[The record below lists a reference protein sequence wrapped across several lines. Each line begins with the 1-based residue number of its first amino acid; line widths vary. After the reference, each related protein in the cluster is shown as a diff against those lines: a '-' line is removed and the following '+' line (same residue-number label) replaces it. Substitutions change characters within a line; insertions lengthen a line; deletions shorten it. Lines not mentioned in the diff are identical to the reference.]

1 LDLKLKSAGEMI
13 NHLIT
18 WGEVTRFEL
27 NGIAGAQDWI
37 TTFENAGILHTSA
50 TDIWSLSPEFW
61 SLLGEEDL
69 GVRSEKLEGKREEG
83 KIGAFR
89 TVLFQVPEYRGY
101 LISILAEGAASAAK
115 QGLHAEVEKWSG
127 DELLPFL
134 KEINQI
140 LDEIEVNGYRLV
152 DGTASVITERFN
164 QYRKQKHSNSSL
176 LAPNSLSNSNQ
187 FLLGRTARPQD
198 LFDFVLKRFVP
209 YAMPEPCNAHGLT
222 PALLP
227 IIPLV
232 DADGNAQFM
241 NLVPAPWNV
250 RRSVIQSGIAL
261 FDEHGKPMSDMG
273 TADAA
278 RNALQDALIEQP
290 FYKAV
295 TQLAINHYR
304 AKTASSPS
312 FELVLQ
318 PGAGLSGVALFYE
331 TRKMGLLKDW
341 LPLLVQCQ
349 ECFAARPLEESQVEN
364 MMENLLAL
372 DILDQADDNLVL
384 HEDFQSTLMAGRL
397 RSVFRPGKVLQ
408 ERMKEL
414 VVRRENEK
422 KTEVRSEE
430 EYRRIFTHKILT
442 PNSSI
447 LNSSSKEELE

>member
-1 LDLKLKSAGEMI
+1 MESLKTAQSLI

-18 WGEVTRFEL
+18 WGEITRFEL
-27 NGIAGAQDWI
+27 SGIAGAQDWI
-37 TTFENAGILHTSA
+37 TTFENAGVLHIVA

-61 SLLGEEDL
+61 SLLGGKEL
-69 GVRSEKLEGKREEG
+69 GDRSEELGNG
-83 KIGAFR
+83 PLR
-89 TVLFQVPEYRGY
+89 TVFFQVPEYRGY
-101 LISILAEGAASAAK
+101 LISILAEGVASAAK
-115 QGLHAEVEKWSG
+115 LGLNDEVEKWSG

-134 KEINQI
+134 LAINRMLNGIEADGKRIIDQKADQI
-140 LDEIEVNGYRLV
+140 PALFTSL
-152 DGTASVITERFN
+152 TERQTKWDNWN
-164 QYRKQKHSNSSL
+164 QT
-176 LAPNSLSNSNQ
+176 
-187 FLLGRTARPQD
+187 LLGRTARPQD
-198 LFDFVLKRFVP
+198 LFDSVLKRFVP
-209 YAMPEPCNAHGLT
+209 YAMPEPCNGHRLT

-241 NLVPAPWNV
+241 NLVAAPWNAS
-250 RRSVIQSGIAL
+250 RSDIQSGIAL
-261 FDEHGKPMSDMG
+261 FDEHGKPMGDMG
-273 TADAA
+273 TAEAA

-331 TRKMGLLKDW
+331 TRKMGLMKDW

-349 ECFAARPLEESQVEN
+349 ECFAASPLEENQVEN

-372 DILDQADDNLVL
+372 DILDQVDDNLVL

-397 RSVFRPGKVLQ
+397 RSVFRPGKSLQ
-408 ERMKEL
+408 DRMIEA
-414 VVRRENEK
+414 VRK
-422 KTEVRSEE
+422 HIQQTQPQEVN
-430 EYRRIFTHKILT
+430 T
-442 PNSSI
+442 
-447 LNSSSKEELE
+447 

>member
-1 LDLKLKSAGEMI
+1 MKRQLASAKKLIE
-13 NHLIT
+13 HLMT

-37 TTFENAGILHTSA
+37 PLFESADVLHTTP
-50 TDIWSLSPEFW
+50 TDTWCLSSEFW
-61 SLLGEEDL
+61 SLLREE
-69 GVRSEKLEGKREEG
+69 SEKAVR
-83 KIGAFR
+83 IA
-89 TVLFQVPEYRGY
+89 LFQVPEYRYY
-101 LISILAEGAASAAK
+101 LISILAEGVASAAK
-115 QGLHAEVEKWSG
+115 QGLYDELEKWSG
-127 DELLPFL
+127 SELLPFL
-134 KEINQI
+134 SSINRI
-140 LDEIEVNGYRLV
+140 LDEIEVSGYRLV
-152 DGTASVITERFN
+152 DATSAEISQKFD
-164 QYRKQKHSNSSL
+164 QYRKRKISSTSL
-176 LAPNSLSNSNQ
+176 LTSNSLSGWNQ

-232 DADGNAQFM
+232 DTDGNAQFM

-318 PGAGLSGVALFYE
+318 PGMGLSGVALFYE

-341 LPLLVQCQ
+341 LPPLVQCQ
-349 ECFAARPLEESQVEN
+349 ECFAARPLEVNQVEN

-372 DILDQADDNLVL
+372 DILDQVDDNLVL
-384 HEDFQSTLMAGRL
+384 HEEFQSTLMAGRL
-397 RSVFRPGKVLQ
+397 RSVFRPGKSLQ
-408 ERMKEL
+408 DRMIEA
-414 VVRRENEK
+414 VRKHLQKNQPQ
-422 KTEVRSEE
+422 EVN
-430 EYRRIFTHKILT
+430 T
-442 PNSSI
+442 
-447 LNSSSKEELE
+447 

>member
-1 LDLKLKSAGEMI
+1 MALKVEQASKIIA
-13 NHLIT
+13 HLIT
-18 WGEVTRFEL
+18 WGEITRFEL
-27 NGIAGAQDWI
+27 SGIGSAQDWI
-37 TTFENAGILHTSA
+37 TTFENAGVLHTPT

-61 SLLGEEDL
+61 SLLRED
-69 GVRSEKLEGKREEG
+69 SEKAL
-83 KIGAFR
+83 R
-89 TVLFQVPEYRGY
+89 TALFQVPEYRNY

-115 QGLHAEVEKWSG
+115 QGLNDEVEKWSG

-134 KEINQI
+134 
-140 LDEIEVNGYRLV
+140 
-152 DGTASVITERFN
+152 SVINRMLNGIEADGKRVIDQKADQIPVLFASLPERQTNWDNWN
-164 QYRKQKHSNSSL
+164 QT
-176 LAPNSLSNSNQ
+176 
-187 FLLGRTARPQD
+187 LLGRTARPQD

-209 YAMPEPCNAHGLT
+209 YAMPEPCKAYGRT

-227 IIPLV
+227 ILPLV

-241 NLVPAPWNV
+241 NLVPAPWNAS
-250 RRSVIQSGIAL
+250 RSDIQSGIAL
-261 FDEHGKPMSDMG
+261 FDEHGKPMGDMG

-349 ECFAARPLEESQVEN
+349 ECFAARPLEENQVEN

-372 DILDQADDNLVL
+372 DILDQADDNLLL

-397 RSVFRPGKVLQ
+397 RSVFRPGKSLQ
-408 ERMKEL
+408 DRMIEA
-414 VVRRENEK
+414 VRKHLQKNQPQ
-422 KTEVRSEE
+422 EVN
-430 EYRRIFTHKILT
+430 T
-442 PNSSI
+442 
-447 LNSSSKEELE
+447 

>member
-1 LDLKLKSAGEMI
+1 MKRQLASAKKLIE
-13 NHLIT
+13 HLIT

-27 NGIAGAQDWI
+27 DGVTGAQDWI
-37 TTFENAGILHTSA
+37 TALENAGVLHTTA
-50 TDIWSLSPEFW
+50 TDIWSLSPKLW
-61 SLLGEEDL
+61 SLLREDT
-69 GVRSEKLEGKREEG
+69 EKALRN
-83 KIGAFR
+83 A
-89 TVLFQVPEYRGY
+89 LFQVPEYRDY

-115 QGLHAEVEKWSG
+115 QGLHDEVEKWSG

-134 KEINQI
+134 SAINRMLNRIEADGKRIIDQKADQI
-140 LDEIEVNGYRLV
+140 P
-152 DGTASVITERFN
+152 
-164 QYRKQKHSNSSL
+164 SL
-176 LAPNSLSNSNQ
+176 LASLPERQTNWDNWNQ
-187 FLLGRTARPQD
+187 SLLGRTARPQD

-209 YAMPEPCNAHGLT
+209 YAKPEPCNVHGRT

-227 IIPLV
+227 ILPLV

-250 RRSVIQSGIAL
+250 SRSDIQSGIAL
-261 FDEHGKPMSDMG
+261 FDEHGKPMSEMG

-304 AKTASSPS
+304 AKTAFSPS

-341 LPLLVQCQ
+341 LPPLVQCQ
-349 ECFAARPLEESQVEN
+349 ECFAARPLEEEQVAN

-372 DILDQADDNLVL
+372 DILEQADDNLVL

-397 RSVFRPGKVLQ
+397 RSVFRPGKSLQ
-408 ERMKEL
+408 DRMIEA
-414 VVRRENEK
+414 VRKHLQKNQPQ
-422 KTEVRSEE
+422 EVN
-430 EYRRIFTHKILT
+430 T
-442 PNSSI
+442 
-447 LNSSSKEELE
+447 

>member
-1 LDLKLKSAGEMI
+1 MKKWSSNLNTAMCLV
-13 NHLIT
+13 NHFIL
-18 WGEVTRFEL
+18 WGEITRFEL
-27 NGIAGAQDWI
+27 SGIAGAQDWI
-37 TTFENAGILHTSA
+37 TTFENAGILHTST

-61 SLLGEEDL
+61 SLLRKE
-69 GVRSEKLEGKREEG
+69 SEK
-83 KIGAFR
+83 AFR
-89 TVLFQVPEYRGY
+89 TALFQVPEYRGY
-101 LISILAEGAASAAK
+101 LTSILTEGAASAAK
-115 QGLHAEVEKWSG
+115 QGLQDEIEKWSG

-134 KEINQI
+134 SSINRMLNGIEADGKRIIDQKADQI
-140 LDEIEVNGYRLV
+140 PALF
-152 DGTASVITERFN
+152 ASLPERQANWDNWN
-164 QYRKQKHSNSSL
+164 QT
-176 LAPNSLSNSNQ
+176 
-187 FLLGRTARPQD
+187 LLGRTARPQD

-209 YAMPEPCNAHGLT
+209 YALPEPCNAHGRT

-232 DADGNAQFM
+232 GADGNAQLM

-250 RRSVIQSGIAL
+250 RRSDIRSSIGL
-261 FDEHGKPMSDMG
+261 FDEHGKPMGDMG

-349 ECFAARPLEESQVEN
+349 DCFAARPLEESHVEN

-372 DILDQADDNLVL
+372 EILDQADDNLVL

-397 RSVFRPGKVLQ
+397 RSVFRPGKSLQ
-408 ERMKEL
+408 NRMIEA
-414 VVRRENEK
+414 VRK
-422 KTEVRSEE
+422 HLQKTQPQEV
-430 EYRRIFTHKILT
+430 IT
-442 PNSSI
+442 
-447 LNSSSKEELE
+447 

>member
-1 LDLKLKSAGEMI
+1 LDLQLKSARNLI
-13 NHLIT
+13 NHLVS

-27 NGIAGAQDWI
+27 SGIAGAQEWI

-50 TDIWSLSPEFW
+50 TDIWSLTPEFW
-61 SLLGEEDL
+61 SLLGEKYL
-69 GVRSEKLEGKREEG
+69 GVRSEELEGKREDG
-83 KIGAFR
+83 KIGALR

-115 QGLHAEVEKWSG
+115 QGLHDEVEKWSG

-134 KEINQI
+134 SAINQI
-140 LDEIEVNGYRLV
+140 LDEIEINGYRLV
-152 DGTASVITERFN
+152 DGKPAEIIKKFD
-164 QYRKQKHSNSSL
+164 QYRKSKYFSSSL
-176 LAPNSLSNSNQ
+176 LSPNSLSDWNQ
-187 FLLGRTARPQD
+187 LLLGRTARPQD
-198 LFDFVLKRFVP
+198 LFAFVLKRFVP
-209 YAMPEPCNAHGLT
+209 YAMPKPCNAHGRT

-227 IIPLV
+227 ILPLV

-250 RRSVIQSGIAL
+250 SRSDIQSGIAL
-261 FDEHGKPMSDMG
+261 FDEHGKPMGDMG

-295 TQLAINHYR
+295 TQLAINYYR

-318 PGAGLSGVALFYE
+318 PGMGLSGVALFYE
-331 TRKMGLLKDW
+331 TREVGLLKDW
-341 LPLLVQCQ
+341 LPPLVQCQ
-349 ECFAARPLEESQVEN
+349 GCFAARSLEASHVEN
-364 MMENLLAL
+364 LMENLLAL
-372 DILDQADDNLVL
+372 DILDQAGDNLVL

-414 VVRRENEK
+414 VVRRENERK
-422 KTEVRSEE
+422 LEVR
-430 EYRRIFTHKILT
+430 R
-442 PNSSI
+442 
-447 LNSSSKEELE
+447 EELE

>member
-1 LDLKLKSAGEMI
+1 LNLNLKAADQLI
-13 NHLIT
+13 NHLIK

-27 NGIAGAQDWI
+27 NGITGAQDWI
-37 TTFENAGILHTSA
+37 TVLENSVVLRSTT
-50 TDIWSLSPEFW
+50 TDIWALSPKFW
-61 SLLGEEDL
+61 SLFRED
-69 GVRSEKLEGKREEG
+69 SAKS
-83 KIGAFR
+83 FR
-89 TVLFQVPEYRGY
+89 TVLFQFQEYRNY

-115 QGLHAEVEKWSG
+115 QGMHDEVEKWSG

-134 KEINQI
+134 SSINRI
-140 LDEIEVNGYRLV
+140 FDEIEINGYRMI
-152 DGTASVITERFN
+152 DGPASEISERFN
-164 QYRKQKHSNSSL
+164 QYRKLKYSNSTL
-176 LAPNSLSNSNQ
+176 LSSDSLSIWNQ
-187 FLLGRTARPQD
+187 TLLGRTARPQD

-227 IIPLV
+227 ILPLV

-250 RRSVIQSGIAL
+250 RRSDIQSGIAL
-261 FDEHGKPMSDMG
+261 FDEHGKPMGDMG

-278 RNALQDALIEQP
+278 RNVLQDALIEQP

-318 PGAGLSGVALFYE
+318 PGAGLSGVVLFYE

-341 LPLLVQCQ
+341 LPPLVQCQ
-349 ECFAARPLEESQVEN
+349 ECFAARPLEESHMEN

-372 DILDQADDNLVL
+372 DILDQADDNLIL

-397 RSVFRPGKVLQ
+397 RSVFRPGKSLQ
-408 ERMKEL
+408 DRMIEA
-414 VVRRENEK
+414 VRKHLQKNQPQ
-422 KTEVRSEE
+422 EV
-430 EYRRIFTHKILT
+430 IT
-442 PNSSI
+442 
-447 LNSSSKEELE
+447 